1 MTRPDWYCVEVL
13 SDKLD
18 VIRVWEDERVFA
30 FRYPK
35 QCDLAEI
42 HVVVIPRKHI
52 DPQLSPEALDGELLV
67 SVLRAVQFVAAK
79 YGFDYD
85 GFFYAQM
92 LGLMVS
98 RRTCTGTSMV
108 RAFRRP

>member
-1 MTRPDWYCVEVL
+1 MTRPDWYCDEV
-13 SDKLD
+13 SSGKLD
-18 VIRVWEDERVFA
+18 VIRVWEDERVLA
-30 FRYPK
+30 FRHPK

-85 GFFYAQM
+85 GFYLRSNA
-92 LGLMVS
+92 
-98 RRTCTGTSMV
+98 GTDGVTPHMH
-108 RAFRRP
+108 RHIYGPGIP